1 MVPLW
6 IDPQIQHCA
15 VLICT
20 VRRQINMTSG
30 LNRNRTA
37 YKNEIRRGGVI
48 RCAVLFQSEVKAG
61 RDRSRVRGAA

>member
-1 MVPLW
+1 MVPPE

-15 VLICT
+15 FLLCAVKG
-20 VRRQINMTSG
+20 QINMTTG
-30 LNRNRTA
+30 LNRNRPA
-37 YKNEIRRGGVI
+37 GRYEIRRSGVL